1 MASTD
6 SSTDCSPMARTRC
19 GQSGRGRRQVFST
32 QGISFLGCG
41 PRDATLFDSL
51 APRMLGGTLI
61 WPMIYSWEPG
71 LLKMGLRIPMFLLC
85 PSGLPPKGQR
95 IGFEEPSLHN
105 KLRNSEHLSVLLVAH
120 GMSTNGVPRP
130 PPTSVSFHRKCIKV
144 HPKENITC
152 SHTAIESRLA
162 SSKLLLA
169 GALHAVRLARSASF
183 LPSYIDHRPYEKN
196 PSQPGNAVRAI
207 YSGMVASQ

>member
-1 MASTD
+1 
-6 SSTDCSPMARTRC
+6 
-19 GQSGRGRRQVFST
+19 
-32 QGISFLGCG
+32 
-41 PRDATLFDSL
+41 
-51 APRMLGGTLI
+51 
-61 WPMIYSWEPG
+61 
-71 LLKMGLRIPMFLLC
+71 MFLLC

-130 PPTSVSFHRKCIKV
+130 PLTSVSFHRKCIKV

-183 LPSYIDHRPYEKN
+183 LPSYIDHRPYGKN

-207 YSGMVASQ
+207 YSGMAFMAFIAFIAFTCSNTSIASSTLLLASSALHSCGEVGALCLFYTRCTSITGPMDQ